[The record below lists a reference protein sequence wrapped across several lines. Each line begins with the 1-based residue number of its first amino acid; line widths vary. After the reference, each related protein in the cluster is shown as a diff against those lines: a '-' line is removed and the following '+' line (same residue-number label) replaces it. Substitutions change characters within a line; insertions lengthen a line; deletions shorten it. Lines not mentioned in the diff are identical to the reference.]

1 MRFGTEKFASTVGPS
16 SLPAFYEWKTP
27 GQSFSIQLSY
37 EIIDRLH
44 AEIMKGF
51 WAVPKRGAEVGGVLL
66 GKVVGTAALTA
77 GEVTVFID
85 DYELVTC
92 EHRRGPSYVLSEGDR
107 KRIEKALRRT
117 GGNHQAVGYFR
128 SHTRPGLY
136 LDEDDMAVIR
146 SYFSNPKDVILLV
159 RPHATRTSSGGFFFW
174 EEEDMRRHSTYR
186 EFPFSK
192 AELLKPLLDEPDA
205 EPVAAT
211 PEATATAPQPVRE
224 RAAAPVRA
232 AVPMFAFGSRL
243 NLKKAAA
250 VAAVVLGVGAMEYQI
265 LGVRGGPGSGGEGS
279 PALKVERNGNYLQV
293 SWDRNAPIVA
303 RSKEGLLVISDG
315 QFRKEIKLE
324 AAHLRGGTVAYAPS
338 GEDVNF
344 RLELKDGQR
353 SVSESLRVVTA
364 SPADGRGMQP
374 AVSEPAM
381 PRTDEE
387 EAHPQFKNAGQVA
400 AADRRVPAENAI
412 RPKPARKAR
421 VSRFFDDGL

>member
-1 MRFGTEKFASTVGPS
+1 
-16 SLPAFYEWKTP
+16 
-27 GQSFSIQLSY
+27 
-37 EIIDRLH
+37 
-44 AEIMKGF
+44 
-51 WAVPKRGAEVGGVLL
+51 
-66 GKVVGTAALTA
+66 
-77 GEVTVFID
+77 
-85 DYELVTC
+85 
-92 EHRRGPSYVLSEGDR
+92 
-107 KRIEKALRRT
+107 
-117 GGNHQAVGYFR
+117 
-128 SHTRPGLY
+128 
-136 LDEDDMAVIR
+136 
-146 SYFSNPKDVILLV
+146 
-159 RPHATRTSSGGFFFW
+159 
-174 EEEDMRRHSTYR
+174 MRRHSTYR

-211 PEATATAPQPVRE
+211 VETTATAQQPVRE
-224 RAAAPVRA
+224 RAAAPARA

-265 LGVRGGPGSGGEGS
+265 LGVRGGSGGGEGS

>member
-159 RPHATRTSSGGFFFW
+159 RPHATRTSSGGSSSGK
-174 EEEDMRRHSTYR
+174 RRTC
-186 EFPFSK
+186 
-192 AELLKPLLDEPDA
+192 
-205 EPVAAT
+205 AAT
-211 PEATATAPQPVRE
+211 PP
-224 RAAAPVRA
+224 
-232 AVPMFAFGSRL
+232 
-243 NLKKAAA
+243 
-250 VAAVVLGVGAMEYQI
+250 
-265 LGVRGGPGSGGEGS
+265 
-279 PALKVERNGNYLQV
+279 
-293 SWDRNAPIVA
+293 
-303 RSKEGLLVISDG
+303 
-315 QFRKEIKLE
+315 
-324 AAHLRGGTVAYAPS
+324 
-338 GEDVNF
+338 
-344 RLELKDGQR
+344 
-353 SVSESLRVVTA
+353 TA
-364 SPADGRGMQP
+364 SSPLA
-374 AVSEPAM
+374 
-381 PRTDEE
+381 
-387 EAHPQFKNAGQVA
+387 
-400 AADRRVPAENAI
+400 RRNC
-412 RPKPARKAR
+412 
-421 VSRFFDDGL
+421 